1 MARSRWRPA
10 GATPGRCRE
19 PAARRSADPAFS
31 PWQRLYGGAHRL
43 RRAWYRRRAE
53 RLPRPVISIGNL
65 HWGGAGKTPLVAA
78 VAAHLRDGGHRVCVL
93 SRGYGRQGSGIVVVS
108 TGEGPLVG
116 PRLAGDEPVLL
127 AGELPGVAVVVGR
140 RRAAAGWAALER
152 LPEPPEIFVLD
163 DGFSH
168 LALARDLDVL
178 AFPAADPFAGGRL
191 APAGRLREPL
201 AAAARADAAVLT
213 GLEGDDDG
221 DAAGG
226 GAGGR
231 GGEGGGRPW
240 GIGEAAACEQAD
252 AGAALAAALAPH
264 GFRGPGFA
272 SRLVAAPPRY
282 APGRPLPAGH
292 RVLLVA
298 GIARPER
305 FFATARRL
313 AAGSEAGAAG
323 SEGCAAGFE
332 VAGELAFPDHHDYP
346 ESSLEAIRRA
356 AAEAGASA
364 LLVTTKDRVKLHGR
378 LELALAELP
387 VAAQPEAAFWQW
399 LDGRLGEILPAAA
412 GGGSGDR
419 LSRGRR

>member
-1 MARSRWRPA
+1 MSPPLVAP
-10 GATPGRCRE
+10 P
-19 PAARRSADPAFS
+19 PPVS

-43 RRAWYRRRAE
+43 RRAWYRQRAG

-65 HWGGAGKTPLVAA
+65 HWGGGGKTPFVAA
-78 VAAHLRDGGHRVCVL
+78 VAAHLRDGGHRACIL

-127 AGELPGVAVVVGR
+127 AGELPGVAVMVGR
-140 RRAAAGWAALER
+140 RRAEAGRAALER
-152 LPEPPEIFVLD
+152 LPQPPEVFVLD

-178 AFPAADPFAGGRL
+178 VFPAADPFAGGRL

-213 GLEGDDDG
+213 GLD
-221 DAAGG
+221 
-226 GAGGR
+226 
-231 GGEGGGRPW
+231 GEGSA
-240 GIGEAAACEQAD
+240 EAAD
-252 AGAALAAALAPH
+252 PGAALAAALAVH

-272 SRLVAAPPRY
+272 SRLVAAPPRF
-282 APGRPLPAGH
+282 APGRPLPPAA

-313 AAGSEAGAAG
+313 ASGAAAG
-323 SEGCAAGFE
+323 PAAFE
-332 VAGELAFPDHHDYP
+332 VAGELAFPDHHDFP
-346 ESSLEAIRRA
+346 DASLEAIRRA
-356 AAEAGASA
+356 AAAAGAEA
-364 LLVTTKDRVKLHGR
+364 LLVTAKDRVKLHGR
-378 LELALAELP
+378 LDLGLAELP
-387 VAAQPEAAFWQW
+387 VAAEPEAAFWRW
-399 LDGRLGEILPAAA
+399 FDGRLGEILAAA
-412 GGGSGDR
+412 AAR
-419 LSRGRR
+419 PPESRR